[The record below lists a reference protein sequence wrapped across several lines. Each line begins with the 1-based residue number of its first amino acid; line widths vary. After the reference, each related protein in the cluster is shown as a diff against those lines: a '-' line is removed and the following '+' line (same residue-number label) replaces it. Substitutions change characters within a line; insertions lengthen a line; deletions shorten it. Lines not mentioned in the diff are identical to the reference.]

1 MFSLFDKVFSHP
13 HICDNDD
20 DETLLQDG
28 DGNIPTQELGTA
40 LRALDAY
47 PSVNILTLFNH
58 GGVQYAITFRVLVA
72 GKRDF
77 SAV

>member
-1 MFSLFDKVFSHP
+1 MFSLFDKVLSNLHYYND
-13 HICDNDD
+13 DNDP
-20 DETLLQDG
+20 LLQDG

-47 PSVNILTLFNH
+47 PSVILTLFNQ

-77 SAV
+77 PAV